1 MKRFLGIITI
11 LVLMLGLLTSPS
23 AQAAGKLAIQ
33 EEKLIFFQDYE
44 ETTYFKYSAI
54 VKNVGNSK
62 VTMLESG
69 FKLVKKDGVVLFETT
84 GFLDMYPQALK
95 PKETGVISID
105 GSLPEGKTKKDVAA
119 HKLHLAP
126 FEEAYPIIVRFPA
139 TAEYVIENE
148 DDADMLLAGITAEVT
163 NNTDSPVF
171 DLRYAAILRDKKGAL
186 LTTLYDDVL
195 DVGIPAGG
203 KILLRNYIDH
213 YLEAYMSEN
222 SMTPISV
229 EVIAFT
235 QEYGE

>member
-11 LVLMLGLLTSPS
+11 LVLMLGLLTSPP

-44 ETTYFKYSAI
+44 GTTYFKYSAL
-54 VKNVGNSK
+54 VKNDGNST

-69 FKLVKKDGVVLFETT
+69 FKLLAKGGAVLFETT

-105 GSLPEGKTKKDVAA
+105 GSLPEGKMKKDVTT
-119 HKLHLAP
+119 HKLHLAS
-126 FEEAYPIIVRFPA
+126 FEEEFPIIVRFPA
-139 TAEYVIENE
+139 TAEYVVEHE

-171 DLRYAAILRDKKGAL
+171 DLSYAAVLRDAKGKL

-195 DVGIPAGG
+195 DVGVPAGG

-213 YLEAYMSEN
+213 YLEAYLREN
-222 SMTPISV
+222 NMTPVSV

-235 QEYGE
+235 QEYDE